1 MDFNFFQWLRDG
13 VKHSV
18 MLGVSDA
25 IRELGA
31 PESGAPLHEALRQTA
46 VASNSAATP
55 AGTPRVGAAGSRRR
69 LGKSL
74 KDISP
79 PKS

>member
-46 VASNSAATP
+46 VASNASATP
-55 AGTPRVGAAGSRRR
+55 ATPRVGAAGGRRR

-74 KDISP
+74 KDINP

>member
-1 MDFNFFQWLRDG
+1 MDFNFFQWLRDS

-25 IRELGA
+25 IRELGT
-31 PESGAPLHEALRQTA
+31 PESGAPLHEALRQTG
-46 VASNSAATP
+46 VASAVPGSRVAGAT
-55 AGTPRVGAAGSRRR
+55 GRRR

-74 KDISP
+74 KEINP
-79 PKS
+79 PQG